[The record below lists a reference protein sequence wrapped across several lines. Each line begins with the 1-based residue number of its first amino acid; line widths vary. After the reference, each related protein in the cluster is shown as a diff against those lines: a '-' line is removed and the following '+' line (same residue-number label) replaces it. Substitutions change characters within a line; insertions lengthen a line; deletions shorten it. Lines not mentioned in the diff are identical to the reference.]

1 MSVAAKLQNF
11 LDVNKVPY
19 HVLKHHERYTAL
31 EIAAAL
37 HVAGRD
43 LAKVVVVKADGQY
56 AMAVLPAPWKVELDQ
71 LARAMSVHQV
81 ELAKEEEMRA
91 LFPDCEVGAE
101 PPFGNLYGLPVYV
114 DRALTEDQDIFFEAG
129 NHHEAIK
136 MALTDFTAL
145 VHPRVAS
152 FGMLA

>member
-1 MSVAAKLQNF
+1 MSVAARLQNF
-11 LDVNKVPY
+11 LDVNRVPY

-56 AMAVLPAPWKVELDQ
+56 AMAVLPAPWKVDLDQ
-71 LARAMSVHQV
+71 LARSMGVRRA
-81 ELAKEEEMRA
+81 ELATEEEMRT
-91 LFPDCEVGAE
+91 LFSDCEVGAE
-101 PPFGNLYGLPVYV
+101 PPFGNLYGLPVFV
-114 DRALTEDQDIFFEAG
+114 DRTLTEDQDIFFEAG
-129 NHHEAIK
+129 THKEAIK
-136 MALTDFTAL
+136 MAYADFERL
-145 VHPRVAS
+145 VHPKVGG

>member
-11 LDVNKVPY
+11 LDVNRTPY

-43 LAKVVVVKADGQY
+43 LAKVVVVKADGRY
-56 AMAVLPAPWKVELDQ
+56 AMAVLPAPWKVDLDQ
-71 LARAMSVHQV
+71 LARAMGVGRV
-81 ELAKEEEMRA
+81 ELAKEEEMRD
-91 LFPDCEVGAE
+91 LFRDCEVGAE

-114 DRALTEDQDIFFEAG
+114 DRTLTEDQDIFFEAG
-129 NHHEAIK
+129 SHKEAIK
-136 MALTDFTAL
+136 MAYADFERL
-145 VHPRVAS
+145 VHPRVGS